1 VDTIAAAVRKVIAE
15 VVAFD
20 IASVMDDNTLV
31 DDLEL
36 DSIELVELAQDLEE
50 EFDIEIPDSAIT
62 AAMTVGQVV
71 DAVKNL
77 KGVTS

>member
-1 VDTIAAAVRKVIAE
+1 
-15 VVAFD
+15 
-20 IASVMDDNTLV
+20 MDDNTLV

-50 EFDIEIPDSAIT
+50 EFDIIIPDSAIT

-71 DAVKNL
+71 DVVKNL

>member
-1 VDTIAAAVRKVIAE
+1 
-15 VVAFD
+15 
-20 IASVMDDNTLV
+20 
-31 DDLEL
+31 L
-36 DSIELVELAQDLEE
+36 DSIELIELAQDLEE

>member
-1 VDTIAAAVRKVIAE
+1 MDTISKQVRSVLFNFGI
-15 VVAFD
+15 D
-20 IASVMDDNTLV
+20 IASVTDDNTLV
-31 DDLEL
+31 DDLGL
-36 DSIELVELAQDLEE
+36 DSIELIELAQDLEE
-50 EFDIEIPDSAIT
+50 EFYIEIPDSAIT

>member
-1 VDTIAAAVRKVIAE
+1 MDTISTQVRSVLFNFGI
-15 VVAFD
+15 D
-20 IASVMDDNTLV
+20 IASVTDDNELV
-31 DDLEL
+31 NDLGL
-36 DSIELVELAQDLEE
+36 DSIELIELAQDLEE

-71 DAVKNL
+71 DVVKNL

>member
-1 VDTIAAAVRKVIAE
+1 MDTISTQVRSVLFNFGI
-15 VVAFD
+15 D
-20 IASVMDDNTLV
+20 IASVTDDNELV
-31 DDLEL
+31 NDLGL
-36 DSIELVELAQDLEE
+36 DSIELIELAQDLEE